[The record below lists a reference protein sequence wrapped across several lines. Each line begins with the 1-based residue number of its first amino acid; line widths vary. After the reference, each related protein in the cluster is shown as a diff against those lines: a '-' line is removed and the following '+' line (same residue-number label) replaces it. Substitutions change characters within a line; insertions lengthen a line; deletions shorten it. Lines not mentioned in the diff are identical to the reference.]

1 MGDQYNDAQSTKDA
15 FKHGDYRGQV
25 ALKAVGKAAVGV
37 VKTAGKAF
45 LLGARFIGSGVK
57 AIGSKVWGG
66 IKSIFS
72 RW

>member
-1 MGDQYNDAQSTKDA
+1 M
-15 FKHGDYRGQV
+15 
-25 ALKAVGKAAVGV
+25 GKAAVGV